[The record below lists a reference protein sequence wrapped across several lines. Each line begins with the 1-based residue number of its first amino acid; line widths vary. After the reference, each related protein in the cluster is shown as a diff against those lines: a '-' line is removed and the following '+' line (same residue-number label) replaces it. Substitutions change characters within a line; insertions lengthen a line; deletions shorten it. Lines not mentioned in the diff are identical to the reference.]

1 MSRPLFSGS
10 NQLHRIP
17 RVVGSGATGA
27 SGSTFG
33 SSGAS
38 STPFHNYASTAY
50 PPPQYTTA
58 NPNRCPPNSN
68 DTLFGSRP
76 YVTPSAEEA
85 AAAVAELQRSRRVSD
100 CEATRLSCGDG
111 KTALEMASETEPR
124 PHSDSVIEDGRAAD
138 HVSMSTTVVIRFQD
152 FRAIVST

>member
-1 MSRPLFSGS
+1 MSRPLFTGS

-17 RVVGSGATGA
+17 RCVNSASAGGAGT
-27 SGSTFG
+27 TFG

-38 STPFHNYASTAY
+38 GTPFHNYASTAY

-85 AAAVAELQRSRRVSD
+85 AAAVAELQRLRMAGD

-111 KTALEMASETEPR
+111 KAALEMASESEPR
-124 PHSDSVIEDGRAAD
+124 PQLDSVIEDGRATD
-138 HVSMSTTVVIRFQD
+138 HVSTSAS
-152 FRAIVST
+152 RASVNSLDIK